1 MKVSVLVMT
10 YNHEKF
16 IGQALDSVWMQ
27 KTNFEYEILI
37 SEDFST
43 DRTRE
48 IVQAFQEAHP
58 EKVRLLLSERNL
70 HSNVV
75 VSRGIK
81 AARGEHIAFLDGDDY
96 WLSPHK
102 LQQQVDYLDSHP
114 ECSICF
120 HNARIY
126 HETDGR
132 EGRNWTRADQKEISS
147 LEDILLGNFMTLLST
162 MFRTACIQ
170 ELPEWYNDFIITDW
184 PLYILAAEHGKIGY
198 IDEVMGIY
206 RYHPGGIYSP
216 LTETQKQE
224 ITLKFYRTINEKLNY
239 RYDKIINTA
248 TSTYLFEWAE
258 EYRDRGDVDKMKA
271 CLRGCMS
278 GKPWN
283 SFIPKRKL
291 IRMWLV
297 R

>member
-1 MKVSVLVMT
+1 
-10 YNHEKF
+10 
-16 IGQALDSVWMQ
+16 
-27 KTNFEYEILI
+27 
-37 SEDFST
+37 
-43 DRTRE
+43 
-48 IVQAFQEAHP
+48 
-58 EKVRLLLSERNL
+58 
-70 HSNVV
+70 V

-102 LQQQVDYLDSHP
+102 LQQQVDYLESHP

-126 HETDGR
+126 YQTDR
-132 EGRNWTRADQKEISS
+132 CEGRNWTPADQKKISS
-147 LEDILLGNFMTLLST
+147 LKDIMMGNSITLLST
-162 MFRTACIQ
+162 MFRTVCIQ

-206 RYHPGGIYSP
+206 RYHPGGVYSP

-224 ITLKFYRTINEKLNY
+224 ITLNFYRTINKNLNY

-248 TSTYLFEWAE
+248 ISTYFFEWAE
-258 EYRDRGDVDKMKA
+258 EYKDRGDIDKMKA
-271 CLRGCMS
+271 CLRACMS
-278 GKPWN
+278 GNAWN
-283 SFIPKRKL
+283 SFIPKRRL
-291 IRMWLV
+291 LRMWLA

>member
-16 IGQALDSVWMQ
+16 IEQALDSVWVQ

-37 SEDFST
+37 SEDCST
-43 DRTRE
+43 DSTRE
-48 IVQAFQEAHP
+48 IVQAFQKAHP

-75 VSRGIK
+75 VSRGIN

-102 LQQQVDYLDSHP
+102 LQQQVEYLDSHP

-126 HETDGR
+126 HQTDGH
-132 EGRNWTRADQKEISS
+132 EGRNWTPADQKEISS
-147 LEDILLGNFMTLLST
+147 LEDILMGNFMTLLST
-162 MFRTACIQ
+162 MFRTASIRG
-170 ELPEWYNDFIITDW
+170 LPEWYDDFIITDW

-206 RYHPGGIYSP
+206 RYHPGGVYSP
-216 LTETQKQE
+216 FTETQKHE
-224 ITLKFYRTINEKLNY
+224 ITLKFYRTINKNLNY
-239 RYDKIINTA
+239 RYDKVINTA
-248 TSTYLFEWAE
+248 ISTYFFEWAE
-258 EYRDRGDVDKMKA
+258 EYKDRGDIDKMKA
-271 CLRGCMS
+271 CLRACMS
-278 GKPWN
+278 GNPWN

-291 IRMWLV
+291 IRMWLA